1 MWRWGKKKT
10 APQAKRQKPPFH
22 FFQYVCFFDFFP
34 CWGVGPWKQE
44 SSPVAHVGRAPWLC
58 HLHPV
63 DTRLASRLEDDLNL
77 EFRKLVNNICKPV
90 CLFVL
95 TFGANI
101 KKCRDRQT
109 DLFIVW
115 LQSEDMGH
123 RSRSPFAQVVLTNWS
138 SSTSPPK
145 RVSSHFFYTALR
157 NMQMLSPSS
166 HYQGKRGD
174 DDDDHDGRDN
184 CINGD
189 DYNLQPIPG
198 TSII

>member
-1 MWRWGKKKT
+1 MDFLCWWWNIFLILWFIFYEGWFCTILRFPGWNLCLSGYLPPAQLTPMWRWGKKKT

-63 DTRLASRLEDDLNL
+63 DTRLEDDLNL

-123 RSRSPFAQVVLTNWS
+123 RSTRPFAQVVIFVLTNWS
-138 SSTSPPK
+138 SSTSP
-145 RVSSHFFYTALR
+145 S
-157 NMQMLSPSS
+157 
-166 HYQGKRGD
+166 
-174 DDDDHDGRDN
+174 
-184 CINGD
+184 
-189 DYNLQPIPG
+189 
-198 TSII
+198 